1 MLEIQAGGH
10 KDSREGGHH
19 LCDRSDHNLC
29 CTTVHLAG
37 RNQLCGVALT
47 QLEQKQKRGKRRSL
61 GAMGDH
67 VRGR

>member
-37 RNQLCGVALT
+37 RNQLCGVALA
-47 QLEQKQKRGKRRSL
+47 QLE
-61 GAMGDH
+61 
-67 VRGR
+67 